1 MIQQHFVDSGLERS
15 KQRSPCGWLFAVH
28 FANVA
33 FLVLAFGGSALFAD
47 GLIFQLPPDGTWVR
61 FENRISG
68 EVSISAASAPETEL
82 QQQKVDVLRTLK
94 LSSVGKVNRHRQ
106 QCRWI
111 ELISE
116 SSGTG
121 PVGRH
126 VLKLLIPEDR
136 LQRGQDPFAHSVRTF
151 FNPKEADQALG
162 PQDPSI
168 AEGFNRI
175 QYEIDR
181 FRPVFPPPL
190 EMAQSRH
197 GETVRVGEVEWTDC
211 EVVTGIHR
219 YDGPLA
225 ADGRWVF
232 ESKVT
237 LILHPN
243 APFGVVS
250 MTVDTDSTEY
260 STAVTRVTSVSKI
273 LLAAIGTNA
282 TSALEVP
289 ASAESTRSTAP
300 TDGANDRI
308 NEQPNSTVCETA
320 VEQIA
325 ELQRIFRAND
335 ANALRAIAIWGP
347 SKEEKQP
354 FDQFVNQIQAGE
366 YAHGRVTPIASAL
379 DGPVLRVAVKF
390 SGHPSFK
397 QEAVPLIFV
406 RRDNRWYWLAMIGP
420 PRSALMRVLSVEEL
434 ASWQRLEDGSRGD
447 AK

>member
-1 MIQQHFVDSGLERS
+1 
-15 KQRSPCGWLFAVH
+15 
-28 FANVA
+28 
-33 FLVLAFGGSALFAD
+33 
-47 GLIFQLPPDGTWVR
+47 
-61 FENRISG
+61 
-68 EVSISAASAPETEL
+68 
-82 QQQKVDVLRTLK
+82 
-94 LSSVGKVNRHRQ
+94 
-106 QCRWI
+106 
-111 ELISE
+111 
-116 SSGTG
+116 
-121 PVGRH
+121 
-126 VLKLLIPEDR
+126 
-136 LQRGQDPFAHSVRTF
+136 
-151 FNPKEADQALG
+151 
-162 PQDPSI
+162 
-168 AEGFNRI
+168 
-175 QYEIDR
+175 
-181 FRPVFPPPL
+181 
-190 EMAQSRH
+190 
-197 GETVRVGEVEWTDC
+197 
-211 EVVTGIHR
+211 
-219 YDGPLA
+219 
-225 ADGRWVF
+225 
-232 ESKVT
+232 
-237 LILHPN
+237 
-243 APFGVVS
+243 

-260 STAVTRVTSVSKI
+260 STAITRVASVSKI

-335 ANALRAIAIWGP
+335 ANALRAIAISGP

-406 RRDNRWYWLAMIGP
+406 RRDNRWYWLAMIAP

-447 AK
+447 ASGDAK